1 VSRRA
6 AKITHVEVTRLIKAV
21 ISSGLTV
28 QRVTFD
34 GERVEVVTAG
44 EPPSRKPVGGPSTFQ
59 SLEEYEAWRAQQP
72 GMPPTGG
79 NRTFESWEEYD
90 AWRLKHYGF

>member
-21 ISSGLTV
+21 MSSGLTV

-34 GERVEVVTAG
+34 GEKVEVVTAG
-44 EPPSRKPVGGPSTFQ
+44 EPSSRKPVGGPSTFQ
-59 SLEEYEAWRAQQP
+59 TLEDYRAWRSQQP
-72 GMPPTGG
+72 
-79 NRTFESWEEYD
+79 
-90 AWRLKHYGF
+90 